1 MKKNTLRKIS
11 DLDHPKF
18 TMNDVLTLE
27 RNTYIFQ
34 GPETTQEE
42 GEATE
47 EEDEASSDTEEEFT
61 FTNNDAESIMSED

>member
-1 MKKNTLRKIS
+1 
-11 DLDHPKF
+11 
-18 TMNDVLTLE
+18 MNDVLTLE